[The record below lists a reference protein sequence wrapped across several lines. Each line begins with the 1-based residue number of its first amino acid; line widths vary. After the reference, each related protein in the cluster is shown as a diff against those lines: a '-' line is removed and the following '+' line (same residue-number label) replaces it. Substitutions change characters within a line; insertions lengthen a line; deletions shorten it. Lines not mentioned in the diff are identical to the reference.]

1 MNLCLIHRGRLWVRI
16 VQIHLT
22 EDTEDGWLSMLHYK
36 QKTTV
41 VYNKLIY
48 IIELLFVFIN
58 IGKSARCS
66 EFNVNIS
73 MG

>member
-1 MNLCLIHRGRLWVRI
+1 MVIHVTGV
-16 VQIHLT
+16 
-22 EDTEDGWLSMLHYK
+22 HYK